1 VKKKDGDSGKVLV
14 NVDDITHVKPSLQ
27 IYMLQNISLF
37 ILCVNTLCFSRN
49 KGTFK
54 RPVTQYY
61 FLKFTYQLYINW
73 QTIGELK

>member
-1 VKKKDGDSGKVLV
+1 MKKKDGDSGKFLV

-37 ILCVNTLCFSRN
+37 ILCVNTLSFGRS

-54 RPVTQYY
+54 RPVTILLFEIY
-61 FLKFTYQLYINW
+61 LLTLH
-73 QTIGELK
+73 